1 MDVAILN
8 FLTSAILTQLYLGS
22 AKHVLKRI
30 WIEQG
35 LLNSKSLDVV
45 QDRIDS
51 ILLPPYLGKIP
62 HKIASG
68 CSEFTADQFKNWTN
82 IFSMMVVR
90 DILPAEHLIDLKC

>member
-1 MDVAILN
+1 MQN
-8 FLTSAILTQLYLGS
+8 LYLGS

-51 ILLPPYLGKIP
+51 ILPPPYLGKFP

-68 CSEFTADQFKNWTN
+68 CSGFTADQFKNWTN

-90 DILPAEHLIDLKC
+90 DILPAEHLI

>member
-1 MDVAILN
+1 MQN
-8 FLTSAILTQLYLGS
+8 LYLGS

-45 QDRIDS
+45 QDLIDS
-51 ILLPPYLGKIP
+51 ILPPPYLGKIP

-68 CSEFTADQFKNWTN
+68 CSGFTADQFKNWTN

-90 DILPAEHLIDLKC
+90 DILPAEHLI